1 MKKYLGLMVMVLFL
15 MPMVVNA
22 SVQLAPQAN
31 CEANGNQ
38 MNCTFNVSITN
49 DSVTEKTIYFTPMNG
64 AVIDNVEID
73 PSASLEWEIK
83 EIKKETQNGAV
94 VWYVTVKHINGAA
107 STWDGRIL
115 KYTYTKSADANCEVS
130 YNLQTTTTTTPAEN
144 PKTGSTLP
152 YIALGAIVV
161 IAAGAYVATRNKAKM
176 YKI

>member
-73 PSASLEWEIK
+73 PSAPFI
-83 EIKKETQNGAV
+83 G
-94 VWYVTVKHINGAA
+94 VK
-107 STWDGRIL
+107 
-115 KYTYTKSADANCEVS
+115 
-130 YNLQTTTTTTPAEN
+130 
-144 PKTGSTLP
+144 
-152 YIALGAIVV
+152 
-161 IAAGAYVATRNKAKM
+161 
-176 YKI
+176 